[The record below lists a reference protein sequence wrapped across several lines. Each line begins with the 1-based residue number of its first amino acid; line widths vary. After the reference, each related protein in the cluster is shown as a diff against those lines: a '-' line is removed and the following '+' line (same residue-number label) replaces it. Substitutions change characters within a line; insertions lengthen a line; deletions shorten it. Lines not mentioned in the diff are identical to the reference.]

1 MPMSREDR
9 EFINEHVAN
18 TIVWFVG
25 LPLSVIIVLLGII
38 AYNTW

>member
-1 MPMSREDR
+1 MPMSREDHLYID
-9 EFINEHVAN
+9 EYITG

-25 LPLSVIIVLLGII
+25 LPLSVIIVLLSII